1 MLRTQKPLTIS
12 KASTTWFWRTS
23 LETHRPELK
32 VTWNISLW
40 SLWHGAPERSGPR
53 RESDSAGFPPGTSPR
68 GAAHRQADPVR
79 RSVGMPRPRTHHRR
93 FAQLQRPFLH
103 TPGRCA
109 ATTDMKADIES
120 RGKHVHFSTLLQSYF
135 WLIYFYFFNLSW
147 IFKRFFWGGG
157 LELPVSFRVK
167 RRWQTWGEGLCPET
181 QRVTTSLL
189 FMPSR

>member
-1 MLRTQKPLTIS
+1 MLGTQKPLTVS
-12 KASTTWFWRTS
+12 QTSTAWFWRVA
-23 LETHRPELK
+23 LETRRPQLK
-32 VTWNISLW
+32 VTWTISLW
-40 SLWHGAPERSGPR
+40 SLWRGAPERSGPC
-53 RESDSAGFPPGTSPR
+53 RESDGAGFPPGTSPR

-109 ATTDMKADIES
+109 ATTDMKADIKSGGE
-120 RGKHVHFSTLLQSYF
+120 VAHFSTVLQSSS
-135 WLIYFYFFNLSW
+135 WLVFFIHLEYLRS
-147 IFKRFFWGGG
+147 IFFWGGFVG
-157 LELPVSFRVK
+157 TACLSFRVK

-189 FMPSR
+189 FTPSR